1 MVKLAFAKAT
11 SRISYLPIDGVN
23 RELEVP
29 AFIRF
34 WKTSRGRRSVG
45 RRRRATAAVEL
56 SVTLP
61 FLLFMLAVAVDVAR
75 VFFHAQVITTCAW
88 NGATYAANADL
99 ADKLSYATAEE
110 AALDGA
116 ESLSPPPTVIVE
128 YSTDATD
135 QSVVDVTVDWTFK
148 PILHLPGFPINIPV
162 QRTSRMR
169 MHPEGTEDSP

>member
-1 MVKLAFAKAT
+1 M
-11 SRISYLPIDGVN
+11 
-23 RELEVP
+23 
-29 AFIRF
+29 
-34 WKTSRGRRSVG
+34 
-45 RRRRATAAVEL
+45 
-56 SVTLP
+56 TLP